1 MGKYNTMH
9 NIILCENVRQHTVV
23 GANRILFSAHP
34 PTRLC
39 WIGMRWSSIFVTFT
53 LKKII
58 DWNISFQTVSCIHLM
73 NVDVYD
79 CNSHIHNPTCFHLTL
94 DLFQTDS
101 VV

>member
-1 MGKYNTMH
+1 MS
-9 NIILCENVRQHTVV
+9 
-23 GANRILFSAHP
+23 ILFINGSPNKNGNTVGLAKELLAGKEYD
-34 PTRLC
+34 TL
-39 WIGMRWSSIFVTFT
+39 RWSSIFVTFT

-79 CNSHIHNPTCFHLTL
+79 CNSHIHNPACFHLTL